1 MSTDAIQLPDITLHR
16 KALKHAE
23 AAARVIQLSF
33 RRDNWRGQAGNWA
46 GMGIGS
52 SIDFQDHRQ
61 YIPGDDPR
69 HINWQ
74 AYARSG
80 NYTMKLYREEVS
92 PQVDLV
98 FDASSSMFVTPE
110 KSLRALELLYFASQ
124 STFQINA
131 QLKAY
136 QIVGDTVRPIAAES
150 LHSGKLDLIETVD
163 SAPAVPH
170 FDRVPWRA
178 QSLRV
183 IVSDLLFPSAPEAV
197 VNILSGGRMRCL
209 IFCPWAEE
217 EANPNWI
224 GNVELVDC
232 ERDARQTHNL
242 NANELEAYRQRYR
255 NHFAAWSDACRRRSI
270 DFARVRS
277 TGDLVPALT
286 REALGSQAVEVLG
299 A

>member
-1 MSTDAIQLPDITLHR
+1 MSDHATQLPDLTLHR
-16 KALKHAE
+16 KVLKNAE
-23 AAARVIQLSF
+23 AAARVLQLAF

-98 FDASSSMFVTPE
+98 FDASASMFVTPE
-110 KSLRALELLYFASQ
+110 KAQRSLELLYFASQ

-131 QLKAY
+131 QLRAY
-136 QIVGDTVRPIAAES
+136 QVVGDQVKLIAPES
-150 LHSGKLDLIETVD
+150 LRSGKLDLVAD
-163 SAPAVPH
+163 SDGANAVPH

-197 VNILSGGRMRCL
+197 VNILSAGRMRC
-209 IFCPWAEE
+209 IVFCPWAEA
-217 EANPNWI
+217 EANPDWI
-224 GNVELVDC
+224 GNVELIDC
-232 ERDARQTHNL
+232 EQKIRQTHNL
-242 NANELEAYRQRYR
+242 SATELEAYRQRYR
-255 NHFAAWSDACRRRSI
+255 GHFAAWSDACRRRSV

-277 TGDLVPALT
+277 SGELVPALT
-286 REALGSQAVEVLG
+286 REALNSQAVEVLG